1 MLLKEAKEALEKFA
15 DENLTKA
22 KIRKLSKAD
31 CQKLLKEKLRV
42 AGRSK
47 SNALNALEEDEEEV
61 ERKIKRRAD
70 RQLVATL
77 KDARAITG
85 HQYKED
91 EAAARR
97 ALQLQVKLREQHKRD
112 VMLRENINKREDAQS
127 RLDEQSAVR
136 MSRTLDE
143 DVEEVEEMEE

>member
-1 MLLKEAKEALEKFA
+1 M
-15 DENLTKA
+15 
-22 KIRKLSKAD
+22 
-31 CQKLLKEKLRV
+31 

-47 SNALNALEEDEEEV
+47 GNALNALEEDEEEAK
-61 ERKIKRRAD
+61 RRSKRRAD

-77 KDARAITG
+77 KEARSITG
-85 HQYKED
+85 QQYKED